1 MSGVPRRIR
10 DVVVGTLSHVGGAR
24 RRMANAA
31 VEVDVNYTGSPIVV
45 GDRPRHAKVAAG
57 EHLPH
62 VANAAV
68 QRQLAAVFGAHNL
81 GHIVVTVASDNV
93 LPAAG
98 GNSEAQVL
106 VSRNDTPVA
115 GYDAVIADPD
125 GVLLDCLGLKNG
137 GRLIVRPDGY
147 VGPISTLDDTNAIA
161 DYFARIA
168 S

>member
-31 VEVDVNYTGSPIVV
+31 VEVNVNYTGSPIVE

-62 VANAAV
+62 VANAAM

-106 VSRNDTPVA
+106 VSRDDTPVA
-115 GYDAVIADPD
+115 GYDAV
-125 GVLLDCLGLKNG
+125 
-137 GRLIVRPDGY
+137 
-147 VGPISTLDDTNAIA
+147 TLDDTNAIA
-161 DYFARIA
+161 GYFARIA

>member
-10 DVVVGTLSHVGGAR
+10 DVVVGMLSHVGGAR

-31 VEVDVNYTGSPIVV
+31 EEVNVNYTGSPIVV

-68 QRQLAAVFGAHNL
+68 HRQLAAVFGAHNL
-81 GHIVVTVASDNV
+81 GHTVVTVASDDV
-93 LPAAG
+93 RPAAG

-106 VSRNDTPVA
+106 VSRDTPVA

-125 GVLLDCLGLKNG
+125 GVLLDRLGLKNG

-147 VGPISTLDDTNAIA
+147 VGAISTLDDTNAIA
-161 DYFARIA
+161 DYLARIA